1 MHMHMHMHARFKV
14 QPIFDWPGIDKEMA
28 ISKRDGFEVVERRLQ
43 RFIGSIFN
51 QQNMKGLI

>member
-1 MHMHMHMHARFKV
+1 MHMHMHVRFKV